1 VPLGGVLRVVGGADT
16 DAQVKREAAI
26 RAQAQLPPV
35 AELTGLAGFIN
46 DQFTLMRRH
55 RDNTSAG
62 WAHRLLRALRAFNG
76 VYEEDILQ
84 EIRKFGGSQ
93 VYARIVAMKARG
105 TTSLLRDVYLGTERP
120 WGLEPSPDPPVP
132 PEIYQSIQKL
142 VESEIQGAVQ
152 GHLQALHAQQAH
164 AAGVAAMHT
173 QNAQQPAVAQ
183 AQQPPAPPPPE
194 PLPDANAI
202 RDRFTEL
209 ETAARDA
216 AKRNA
221 AKKAKIAEDKIQ
233 EILAQGGFYTAF
245 AEFLVDLPI
254 FPYGVI
260 KGPVVRI
267 KTNVEWQRDPNTL
280 KSNPLTTQKPYLCW
294 ERVSPFDI
302 YWTPGV
308 ANIADANVIERSR
321 VTRKELNDLL
331 DLPGFD
337 QQAVRAVLDDYGRGG
352 LVDNWDQTDAERAIL
367 ESRENPRFNQSG
379 LIACLQFSGWAQ
391 GKQILEAG
399 FPAPMIPDPTRDYF
413 IEAWL
418 IGRYVIK
425 VQLSPS
431 PRKRHIYYLTSF
443 EKVPGTVVGNGLPD
457 LLTDIST
464 VANATLRALVNNLS
478 IASGPQVTISD
489 DRLADGEDGEELYP
503 WKRWHIKS
511 DPFGNNTQPAISF
524 WQPQSNSQELMAVYT
539 AFSTLADEMSAIPK
553 FVQGMPGA
561 GPTGRTASG
570 LAMLMQNAAKIL
582 QTVASN
588 IDRDIV
594 EGLITNL
601 LDMIMLT
608 DTSGLLDG
616 QEEVRILGVNV
627 AMAKEAQIQREL
639 EFLQITANPI
649 DMSIIGPKG
658 RAVVLKQVADH
669 LNIPG
674 ADIVPTEEELN
685 NQQKAQAAAQTGAAQ
700 GQEAAANTQ
709 LAGQH
714 GAAQAQGQQAPRP
727 AKGGPQLNVVGPARK
742 GPPAGAMPPGGGGNT
757 PGVTTPQAGE

>member
-1 VPLGGVLRVVGGADT
+1 MANGVLRVVGGADT
-16 DAQVKREAAI
+16 TQQVNNANALRAA
-26 RAQAQLPPV
+26 AQAPP
-35 AELTGLAGFIN
+35 ASEMTGLAGFIT
-46 DQFTLMRRH
+46 DQFILMRRH

-62 WAHRLLRALRAFNG
+62 WSHRLLMALRAFNG
-76 VYEEDILQ
+76 VYENDILEQ
-84 EIRKFGGSQ
+84 IKRFGGSQ
-93 VYARIVAMKARG
+93 VYARIIAMKARG

-132 PEIYQSIQKL
+132 PEIMDAIQQLVQS
-142 VESEIQGAVQ
+142 EMQGAVKA
-152 GHLQALHAQQAH
+152 HIDALHMQQAH
-164 AAGVAAMHT
+164 TQGVSALHE
-173 QNAQQPAVAQ
+173 QNADQPAVAH
-183 AQQPPAPPPPE
+183 AQTPPAPPPPA

-221 AKKAKIAEDKIQ
+221 AKKANIAEDKIQ
-233 EILAQGGFYTAF
+233 EILAQGGFYTAL

-254 FPYGVI
+254 FPYAVI

-267 KTNVEWQRDPNTL
+267 KTNVEWQRNIKTL
-280 KSNPLTTQKPYLCW
+280 KSIPQTTQKPILCW
-294 ERVSPFDI
+294 ERVSPFDVF
-302 YWTPGV
+302 WTPGV
-308 ANIADANVIERSR
+308 SDIADANIIERSR
-321 VTRKELNDLL
+321 LTRKELNDLL
-331 DLPGFD
+331 DLPGYD
-337 QQAVRAVLDDYGRGG
+337 KDAVRAVLDDYGRGG

-379 LIACLQFSGWAQ
+379 LIACLGFSGWAQ
-391 GKQILEAG
+391 GRHLLEAG
-399 FPAPMIPDPTRDYF
+399 IAPANISDPTRDYF

-431 PRKRHIYYLTSF
+431 PRKRHGYYLTSF

-478 IASGPQVTISD
+478 IASGPQVVVSD
-489 DRLADGEDGEELYP
+489 DRLADGEDGEDLYP
-503 WKRWHIKS
+503 WKRWHVKS
-511 DPFGNNTQPAISF
+511 DPFGNNVQPAITF
-524 WQPQSNSQELMAVYT
+524 WQPQANSQELMAVYT

-588 IDRDIV
+588 IDRDVI
-594 EGLITNL
+594 EGLLTNL

-608 DTSGLLDG
+608 DQSGLLDG
-616 QEEVRILGVNV
+616 QEQVRILGVNV

-649 DMSIIGPKG
+649 DMQIIGPKG
-658 RAVVLKQVADH
+658 RAIVLKQVADH

-674 ADIVPTEEELN
+674 ADIVPSEEELE
-685 NQQKAQAAAQTGAAQ
+685 NQQKAQAAAQQ
-700 GQEAAANTQ
+700 GQQIGDNAAANTQ
-709 LAGQH
+709 LAGMH
-714 GAAQAQGQQAPRP
+714 GAAQQAQGQQAPRV
-727 AKGGPQLNVVGPARK
+727 AAGGPRTNTQAPVAK

-757 PGVTTPQAGE
+757 PGVTTPQGAP